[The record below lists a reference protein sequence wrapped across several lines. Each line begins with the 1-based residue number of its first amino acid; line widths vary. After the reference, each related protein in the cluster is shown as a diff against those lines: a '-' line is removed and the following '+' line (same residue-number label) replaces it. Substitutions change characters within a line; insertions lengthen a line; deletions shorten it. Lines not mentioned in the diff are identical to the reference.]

1 MALEIQVFAC
11 DRNQTV
17 AGLNQL
23 MGAQLFPLDNW
34 ISKGNIGINQRLK
47 ELHIYSQTC
56 IKRSPFGQRKSGLIR
71 HVTS

>member
-1 MALEIQVFAC
+1 MTLEIQVFVC
-11 DRNQTV
+11 DRNKKM
-17 AGLNQL
+17 ADLNQL
-23 MGAQLFPLDNW
+23 IVSQLFPLDNW